1 MAVKCIKMLALSLS
15 LLVFPMLAG
24 NSSFLNKPVSLP
36 TGELTLKAVL
46 KSISDQT
53 GCVFSYNPSVVNDQQ
68 ILVIKPLNNTAL
80 SRVLSSILPVS
91 VSYNANGKYIL
102 LQKNNPQILEKPT
115 TSKTKSIIDKD
126 PKKVS
131 LVIPTAVA
139 ADDYFAKQIPYEK
152 DTLVQ
157 ILPTEKVMLE
167 PTKPL
172 FKDVE
177 IGKITIDSI
186 AVRKI
191 KTRNFIRRT
200 FELHT
205 GISSSSPLSSVILQ
219 AGAFGFYGIASLSTD
234 YNNSYR
240 LGYGVGAGF
249 DFRNNMGININ
260 LEQNSLFAGKSYDL
274 GVRAVLT
281 HIDPLVTF
289 AVSRDFRLFIG
300 PSLYMT
306 QSSYESSSTDL
317 GKSYGVG
324 AMIGVKLDLISL
336 LTSTN

>member
-91 VSYNANGKYIL
+91 VTYNANGKYIL
-102 LQKNNPQILEKPT
+102 LQKIIPIIIEKPT

-131 LVIPTAVA
+131 LVIPTAV
-139 ADDYFAKQIPYEK
+139 DDYFAKQIPHEK
-152 DTLVQ
+152 DTMVQ
-157 ILPTEKVMLE
+157 ILPAEKVMLE
-167 PTKPL
+167 PIKPL

-177 IGKITIDSI
+177 IGIITIDSV

-191 KTRNFIRRT
+191 KIRNFIRRT

>member
-1 MAVKCIKMLALSLS
+1 MAVKCIKMLVLSLS

-24 NSSFLNKPVSLP
+24 NTSFLNKPVSLP
-36 TGELTLKAVL
+36 AGESTLKAVL
-46 KSISDQT
+46 KSLSDQS
-53 GCVFSYNPSVVNDQQ
+53 GCIFSYNPSVINDQQ
-68 ILVIKPLNNTAL
+68 TLVIKPLKNIAL
-80 SRVLSSILPVS
+80 SRVLSSVLPVS
-91 VSYNANGKYIL
+91 VSYSANGKYIL
-102 LQKNNPQILEKPT
+102 LQKISLLTTEKPT
-115 TSKTKSIIDKD
+115 TSKVKSIIDKD

-131 LVIPTAVA
+131 LVIPTAVST
-139 ADDYFAKQIPYEK
+139 DEYLAKYVPYTK
-152 DTLVQ
+152 DSMVQ
-157 ILPTEKVMLE
+157 IIPAEKVMLE
-167 PTKPL
+167 LTKPVL
-172 FKDVE
+172 SKVG
-177 IGKITIDSI
+177 IGEITIDSV
-186 AVRKI
+186 AVQKI

-219 AGAFGFYGIASLSTD
+219 AGAYGFYGIASLSTD

-240 LGYGVGAGF
+240 LGYGVGASF
-249 DFRNNMGININ
+249 DFRNNMGVNIN
-260 LEQNSLFAGKSYDL
+260 LEQNALFAGKSYDL

-289 AVSRDFRLFIG
+289 AVSRDFRLFLG

-336 LTSTN
+336 LTATK

>member
-1 MAVKCIKMLALSLS
+1 MAVKSIKMLVLSLS
-15 LLVFPMLAG
+15 LLVFPILAG
-24 NSSFLNKPVSLP
+24 NTSFLNKPVSISA
-36 TGELTLKAVL
+36 GESTLKAVL

-68 ILVIKPLNNTAL
+68 TLDVKPFNNTVL
-80 SRVLSSILPVS
+80 SRVLSSFLPAS
-91 VSYNANGKYIL
+91 VSYSANGKYIL
-102 LQKNNPQILEKPT
+102 LQKTTPKITEKPIPT
-115 TSKTKSIIDKD
+115 KVKSIIDKD

-139 ADDYFAKQIPYEK
+139 TDDYFTKHIFYEK
-152 DTLVQ
+152 DTMVQ
-157 ILPTEKVMLE
+157 ILPTEKVMLASI
-167 PTKPL
+167 KPKFNEVL
-172 FKDVE
+172 IGE
-177 IGKITIDSI
+177 ISIDSA

-200 FELHT
+200 FELNA

-219 AGAFGFYGIASLSTD
+219 AGAYGFYGIVSLSTD

-249 DFRNNMGININ
+249 DFRNNMGLNIN
-260 LEQNSLFAGKSYDL
+260 LEQNSLFAGKSFDL

-336 LTSTN
+336 FTSTN